1 MSNILLTLSN
11 TFTSVGWWI
20 SDVFTKAVT
29 VNYYV
34 GGSTFSVLQSI
45 YLFLYSLASTVLSA
59 IGLALEDLVV
69 FLIECFEY
77 LSILVNIFLQIIDSI
92 ALGINNAIHLVV
104 NSVLFIFHSIGDGA
118 LLLQNLAELGV
129 QKVLLL
135 LSLIGR
141 SVVMLVSLF
150 TSTCYITTF
159 FIKSSLISLITNS
172 RNFSEQVFEK
182 LYTAPY
188 EVYLGII
195 VAILSSLFISK
206 VIIRKIQ
213 ESNISLEY
221 VGSILLCVLSTSYV
235 MLVRTFARLIGLLF
249 TVVEITVNN
258 IRLPMFSQPGESDE
272 ESDDE
277 DQESL
282 DGDDR
287 RKFKRFD
294 ILANTGSDEGD
305 NMEAELFRQVQRERE
320 DKLCVVCVDKMKCVM
335 MLPCRHLCVCERCWR
350 QLEVT
355 NEHNSTCPLC
365 RNPVQQVIKAYL

>member
-20 SDVFTKAVT
+20 SDVFTKVVT

-34 GGSTFSVLQSI
+34 GGSTFSALQSI
-45 YLFLYSLASTVLSA
+45 YLFLYSLAFTVLSA

-69 FLIECFEY
+69 FLIECSEY
-77 LSILVNIFLQIIDSI
+77 LYILVNIFIQIIDSI
-92 ALGINNAIHLVV
+92 SLGISNAIHLVV
-104 NSVLFIFHSIGDGA
+104 NTVLFIVNSIGDGA
-118 LLLQNLAELGV
+118 LLLKTLGV
-129 QKVLLL
+129 LGIQKVLML

-141 SVVMLVSLF
+141 SVVMLVTLF
-150 TSTCYITTF
+150 TSTCYITAF
-159 FIKSSLISLITNS
+159 FIKSSFISLITNS

-182 LYTAPY
+182 ICTAPY

-195 VAILSSLFISK
+195 VAILSSVFISK

-221 VGSILLCVLSTSYV
+221 VGSILLYVLSTSYV
-235 MLVRTFARLIGLLF
+235 MLLRTFARLIGLLF
-249 TVVEITVNN
+249 KVVELTVNN

-272 ESDDE
+272 DSDDE

-287 RKFKRFD
+287 RLKRFN
-294 ILANTGSDEGD
+294 ILANNGSDED
-305 NMEAELFRQVQRERE
+305 DSMEAELYRQVQRERE
-320 DKLCVVCVDKMKCVM
+320 DKLCVVCVDKIKCIM

-350 QLEVT
+350 QLEAT

-365 RNPVQQVIKAYL
+365 RNPVQQIIKAYL